1 VSRSA
6 AWAVLGLLAVACSSA
21 GGAIPEPVG
30 GTVEVPP
37 VEAIG
42 FHDRIETFYRRLVQR
57 RLNALDTFNDPVL
70 RDFFRTPDLFFD
82 YYADLAQAL
91 SAAHFEKSRA
101 VDYEIQEFLFEDPER
116 ARVQV
121 RFWGGDGRPLRPGQV
136 ILIRRDRWERSEGSW
151 WITPGKL

>member
-1 VSRSA
+1 MS
-6 AWAVLGLLAVACSSA
+6 
-21 GGAIPEPVG
+21 
-30 GTVEVPP
+30 P

-101 VDYEIQEFLFEDPER
+101 VDYEIQEFLFEDPE
-116 ARVQV
+116 
-121 RFWGGDGRPLRPGQV
+121 
-136 ILIRRDRWERSEGSW
+136 WELSEGSW